1 MIKKKQIKLLKIQTN
16 CQSQNEKKYLY
27 FQNMN
32 QVLESLEFVLT
43 LLNFIDFDDTLPQ
56 NISTD
61 L

>member
-1 MIKKKQIKLLKIQTN
+1 MIEKNQIKLLKIQTN
-16 CQSQNEKKYLY
+16 CQSQNEKKYFY